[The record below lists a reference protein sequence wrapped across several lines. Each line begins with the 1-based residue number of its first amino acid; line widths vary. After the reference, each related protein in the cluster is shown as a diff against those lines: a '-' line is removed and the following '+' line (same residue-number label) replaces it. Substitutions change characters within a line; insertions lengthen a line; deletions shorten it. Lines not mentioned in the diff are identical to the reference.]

1 MHGIAHWR
9 GYARPGLARRVACAA
24 PCLPQPEA
32 RNPVNLLLCAATGP
46 ELAGLVPGFTPAGMP
61 TARNGAADAAKT
73 WPEMTL
79 WPLRLKCGPALCC
92 ITGVGPVN
100 AALAMGIA
108 LSRASAEGSSVTAV
122 LNAGLAGAFDLADRP
137 LLALCR
143 VREEIWPEYGLH
155 DGRSVTAQ
163 AFGFPQWQPP
173 HGPAVRDRMPLAG
186 LEALSQF
193 GAPQKGEAFLPSTS
207 LTVAGVSASFARAA
221 DLRAR
226 YRADL
231 ENMEGFAVAYA
242 CARQGIPCVGV
253 RSVSNKV
260 GPRANDEKDFS
271 GALAALTRVL
281 PALNLI

>member
-1 MHGIAHWR
+1 MS
-9 GYARPGLARRVACAA
+9 
-24 PCLPQPEA
+24 
-32 RNPVNLLLCAATGP
+32 LLLCAATGP
-46 ELAGLVPGFTPAGMP
+46 ELAGLVPGFVPAGFTPDEMSAP
-61 TARNGAADAAKT
+61 TGSAAKS

-100 AALAMGIA
+100 AALATGIA
-108 LSRASAEGSSVTAV
+108 LTRAMAEGTPVTAV
-122 LNAGLAGAFDLADRP
+122 LNAGLAGAFDLAEHP
-137 LLALCR
+137 LLALCH

-155 DGRSVTAQ
+155 DGRSVTAE

-173 HGPAVRDRMPLAG
+173 QGPAVRDRIALAG
-186 LEALSQF
+186 LGALETF
-193 GAPQKGEAFLPSTS
+193 GAHQQAPALLPCTS

-226 YRADL
+226 YGAGL

-242 CARQGIPCVGV
+242 CARMDIPCVGI

-260 GPRANDEKDFS
+260 GPRAQDEKDFP

>member
-1 MHGIAHWR
+1 M
-9 GYARPGLARRVACAA
+9 ARRASRVSVAAN
-24 PCLPQPEA
+24 QPRMEG
-32 RNPVNLLLCAATGP
+32 RSPVSLLLCAATGP
-46 ELAGLVPGFTPAGMP
+46 ELAGLVPGFAPECFSASAP
-61 TARNGAADAAKT
+61 TS

-79 WPLRLKCGPALCC
+79 WPLRLKCAALCC

-108 LSRASAEGSSVTAV
+108 LCRAKAEGTPITAV
-122 LNAGLAGAFDLADRP
+122 LNAGLAGAFDLAQRP
-137 LLALCR
+137 LLALCH

-173 HGPAVRDRMPLAG
+173 SGPAVRDRMPLAG
-186 LEALSQF
+186 LEALAVF
-193 GAPQKGEAFLPSTS
+193 GARHRDDAFLPSTS

-221 DLRAR
+221 DLRAS
-226 YRADL
+226 YGADL

-242 CARQGIPCVGV
+242 SAREGVPCVGV